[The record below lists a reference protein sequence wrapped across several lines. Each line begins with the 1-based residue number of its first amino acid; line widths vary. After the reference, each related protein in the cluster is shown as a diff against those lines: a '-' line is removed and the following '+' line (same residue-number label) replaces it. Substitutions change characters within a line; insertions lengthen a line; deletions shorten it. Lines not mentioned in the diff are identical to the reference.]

1 VYSSDAFYAEEDLP
15 KIMGSRGVLGV
26 EMECAILFLLGLIR
40 GVRTGAVLVVT
51 NNLTEG
57 RFGRFLTAEE
67 LEPIMNR
74 VGAAVLKVISGLPT

>member
-1 VYSSDAFYAEEDLP
+1 
-15 KIMGSRGVLGV
+15 M
-26 EMECAILFLLGLIR
+26 
-40 GVRTGAVLVVT
+40 VT

-74 VGAAVLKVISGLPT
+74 VGATVLKVIIGLPT